1 VFKLPKQQL
10 SSNYYS
16 TINWIDN
23 NIYKIIISK
32 EEHKQE
38 TLEELKK
45 WKQEALI
52 AHEIN
57 QKVIEKLM
65 AEKKLMYSEEEVELI
80 ANEMVNWAI
89 DNIGNPLPQSGKK
102 FDEVIAKFKNK

>member
-65 AEKKLMYSEEEVELI
+65 AEKKLMYSEEDMKKAFHV
-80 ANEMVNWAI
+80 
-89 DNIGNPLPQSGKK
+89 GKLNQGRDGDTSFEK
-102 FDEVIAKFKNK
+102 FIEEFKNK